1 MFIHN
6 VEFSNFYSFY
16 ESSTLDFTTT
26 KNKSSH
32 SADLHAGRY
41 VNKING
47 FFGANGSGKTTAL
60 KAIAF
65 IDFFAYSSFPGTEKD
80 ENILIETHALHVGEP
95 SEFKIEYS
103 HLDDLFRYE
112 FSILNGKVTRETLKF
127 LNTETK
133 KFNSIFK
140 RELKETGY
148 KNSSFHHA
156 NINKYLEMFGRE
168 NCSFASYVYYSEPS
182 ENLKKKTPLFY
193 KAVSAFEH
201 LRTNVVAS
209 GKNDDVPNALFEL
222 SESLVGN
229 EKVILRFIEEV
240 VKNID
245 LGIESLE
252 IKKIQV
258 LDNKKM
264 LEKDLIFANHVDEA
278 GEKYSISVFNEST
291 GTQKILCALWRILP
305 IMWSGGTAVY
315 DELDSDLHPYMM
327 PFVIDLFM
335 NPEINL
341 QKGQLIFSGHTLEA
355 IKDLERSQI
364 FFAEKNNLRSE
375 IYRCDDLLGLRS
387 DENIYKKYVQ
397 GALGGVPN
405 LDATNISLTEIIE
418 EVISSKEDENA
429 SKK

>member
-1 MFIHN
+1 MYIHN

-16 ESSTLDFTTT
+16 EITTLDFTTT
-26 KNKSSH
+26 KNKKSH

-65 IDFFAYSSFPGTEKD
+65 IDFFAYFSFPEIEKD
-80 ENILIETHALHVGEP
+80 EDVPIETHALHTGEA
-95 SEFKIEYS
+95 SNFKIEYS
-103 HLDDLFRYE
+103 HQEELFRYQ
-112 FSILNGKVTRETLKF
+112 FSILNGKVTSESLKF
-127 LNTETK
+127 LNTKTG
-133 KFNSIFK
+133 KFNSLFK
-140 RELKETGY
+140 RELKASEY
-148 KNSSFHHA
+148 KISSFHHN
-156 NINKYLEMFGRE
+156 NITKYLETFSRD
-168 NCSFASYVYYSEPS
+168 NCSFISYVYHSEIS
-182 ENLKKKTPLFY
+182 KNLEKKVPLFY

-209 GKNDDVPNALFEL
+209 GKNDDIASALFNL

-229 EKVILRFIEEV
+229 EETILKFIEQV

-252 IKKIQV
+252 
-258 LDNKKM
+258 LKKM
-264 LEKDLIFANHVDEA
+264 PVIDDKKMMEKDLIFANHVDEA
-278 GEKYSISVFNEST
+278 GKKYSIPVFNEST

-327 PFVIDLFM
+327 PFIIDLFM

-341 QKGQLIFSGHTLEA
+341 EKGQLIFSGHTLEA

-364 FFAEKNNLRSE
+364 FFVEKEDLRSE
-375 IYRCDDLLGLRS
+375 AYRCDDLIGLRS

-405 LDATNISLTEIIE
+405 LDATNISLIEIIQ
-418 EVISSKEDENA
+418 EVMSTKEVENA
-429 SKK
+429 SEK